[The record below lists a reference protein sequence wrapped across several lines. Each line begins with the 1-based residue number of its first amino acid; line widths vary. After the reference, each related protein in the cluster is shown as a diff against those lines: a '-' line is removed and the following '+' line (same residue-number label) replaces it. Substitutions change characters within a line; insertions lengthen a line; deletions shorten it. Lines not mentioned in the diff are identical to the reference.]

1 VARETLVAWLD
12 MPGAHVAYRPLTSS
26 HRGDIDVS
34 YAGSRAS
41 ESGMADDL
49 EDLTRGVRRM
59 WSTASLT
66 SKLGA
71 RAAGRMLFRGKRAPA
86 AGGGEN
92 GGDGGDGGDDA
103 AAARSREAAIASAT
117 KLVARMGQ
125 LKGLVMKAGQIA
137 SYMPGTLPPAAQ
149 EVLAQLQAHSTPMA
163 YPRIAG
169 VLRAELGDG
178 PLFEAFDEAPFA
190 SASIGQ
196 VHRATYAGAP
206 VAVKIQYP
214 GIEDAIRSDLKM
226 VAVIARLS
234 MVGSPVDGNALAGEL
249 RERLLEECD
258 YGREARNQAL
268 FGRLLAG
275 VPGASVPAVIAARSS
290 RRVLTTRFVDAAP
303 LGQLADQAVRD
314 RAGQIIFRAC
324 FELIFHR
331 CLYNADPHPGNYLVA
346 PDGAVTFLDF
356 GCVRRFDLEMIAR
369 WRAMARA
376 ILGGDRV
383 RFEDGFR
390 ALGFVGK
397 ARGFDWDYQW
407 SAMRE
412 LYRPY
417 LGPTFRYEPALVQQ
431 SFGLLMFDN
440 PNRFRLAMPPE
451 WLFLNRLQWGLNAVL
466 AQLRATGPWRAI
478 LDDILALP
486 IEPAPDP
493 A

>member
-1 VARETLVAWLD
+1 
-12 MPGAHVAYRPLTSS
+12 
-26 HRGDIDVS
+26 
-34 YAGSRAS
+34 
-41 ESGMADDL
+41 MADDL
-49 EDLTRGVRRM
+49 DELTRGVRRM

-71 RAAGRMLFRGKRAPA
+71 KAAGRMLFRKHRPMEAP
-86 AGGGEN
+86 GGE
-92 GGDGGDGGDDA
+92 A
-103 AAARSREAAIASAT
+103 EARRTEAAVASARQ
-117 KLVARMGQ
+117 LVARMGQ

-149 EVLAQLQAHSTPMA
+149 AVLAELQAHSTPMA
-163 YPRIAG
+163 YARIAL
-169 VLRAELGDG
+169 VLHAELGDG
-178 PLFEAFDEAPFA
+178 PWFEMFSETPFA

-214 GIEDAIRSDLKM
+214 GIADAIQSDLKM
-226 VAVIARLS
+226 VSVIARMS
-234 MVGSPVDGNALAGEL
+234 MLGSPSDGGALANEL
-249 RERLLEECD
+249 RDRLLEECD
-258 YGREARNQAL
+258 YRREAQNQVR
-268 FGRLLAG
+268 FGGLLAS
-275 VPGASVPAVIAARSS
+275 VPGASVPQVIAARSS
-290 RRVLTTRFVDAAP
+290 ERVLTTSFVDAAP
-303 LGQLADQAVRD
+303 LGALADQAVRD

-324 FELIFHR
+324 FELIFRR
-331 CLYNADPHPGNYLVA
+331 CVYNADPHPGNYLVA

-356 GCVRRFDLEMIAR
+356 GCVRQFDPQMIAT

-376 ILGGDRV
+376 ILDGDRAG
-383 RFEDGFR
+383 FADGFR

-397 ARGFDWDYQW
+397 DKGFDWDYQW

-417 LGPTFRYEPALVQQ
+417 LTPTFRYEPELVRN

-440 PNRFRLAMPPE
+440 PNRFRIAMPPE

-478 LDDILALP
+478 LEDIFAMP
-486 IEPAPDP
+486 IEPSAR
-493 A
+493 

>member
-1 VARETLVAWLD
+1 
-12 MPGAHVAYRPLTSS
+12 
-26 HRGDIDVS
+26 
-34 YAGSRAS
+34 
-41 ESGMADDL
+41 MADDL
-49 EDLTRGVRRM
+49 DELTRGVRRM

-66 SKLGA
+66 SKLGVK
-71 RAAGRMLFRGKRAPA
+71 AAHRMLFRTQRAA
-86 AGGGEN
+86 DDDGAGE
-92 GGDGGDGGDDA
+92 
-103 AAARSREAAIASAT
+103 ARRTEAAVAT
-117 KLVARMGQ
+117 AKQLVARMGQ

-149 EVLAQLQAHSTPMA
+149 EVLAELQAHSTPMA
-163 YPRIAG
+163 YARIAE
-169 VLRAELGDG
+169 VLHAELGDG
-178 PLFEAFDEAPFA
+178 PLFESFAETPFA

-196 VHRATYAGAP
+196 VHRATWTGAP

-214 GIEDAIRSDLKM
+214 GVEDAIRSDLKM
-226 VAVIARLS
+226 VSAIARLS
-234 MVGSPVDGNALAGEL
+234 MIGSPVDGGALAGEL

-258 YGREARNQAL
+258 YRREADNQAL

-275 VPGASVPAVIAARSS
+275 VAGASVPAVVAARSS
-290 RRVLTTRFVDAAP
+290 RRVLTTSFVDAAP
-303 LGQLADQAVRD
+303 IGALTDPAVRD

-324 FELIFHR
+324 FELIFRR

-346 PDGAVTFLDF
+346 PDGGVTFLDF
-356 GCVRRFDLEMIAR
+356 GCVRRFEPQMIAR

-376 ILGGDRV
+376 ILDNDRAGFV
-383 RFEDGFR
+383 DGFR

-397 ARGFDWDYQW
+397 AKGFDWDYQW

-417 LGPTFRYEPALVQQ
+417 LVPAFRYEPELVRK
-431 SFGLLMFDN
+431 SFGVLMFDN

-478 LDDILALP
+478 LDDILAMP
-486 IEPAPDP
+486 IEAALDP

>member
-1 VARETLVAWLD
+1 VAEDLD
-12 MPGAHVAYRPLTSS
+12 
-26 HRGDIDVS
+26 
-34 YAGSRAS
+34 
-41 ESGMADDL
+41 E
-49 EDLTRGVRRM
+49 LTRGLRRM

-71 RAAGRMLFRGKRAPA
+71 KAASRMLFRGKRAADDP
-86 AGGGEN
+86 GGE
-92 GGDGGDGGDDA
+92 A
-103 AAARSREAAIASAT
+103 ATRSTEAAIATA
-117 KLVARMGQ
+117 KQLVARMGQ

-149 EVLAQLQAHSTPMA
+149 EVLAELQAHSTPMA
-163 YPRIAG
+163 YPRIAE

-178 PLFEAFDEAPFA
+178 PLFEALSEQPFA

-226 VAVIARLS
+226 VSVIARLS
-234 MVGSPVDGNALAGEL
+234 MIGSPVDGGALAGEL

-258 YGREARNQAL
+258 YRREAKSQVL
-268 FGRLLAG
+268 FAGLLAE
-275 VPGASVPAVIAARSS
+275 VPGAGVPAVIAARSS
-290 RRVLTTRFVDAAP
+290 QRVLTTSFVDAAP
-303 LGQLADQAVRD
+303 IGALTDQAVRD

-324 FELIFHR
+324 FELIFRR
-331 CLYNADPHPGNYLVA
+331 CLYNADPHPGNYLIA

-356 GCVRRFDLEMIAR
+356 GCVRRFEPEMIVR

-376 ILGGDRV
+376 ILDGDRAGFV
-383 RFEDGFR
+383 DGFR

-397 ARGFDWDYQW
+397 AKGFDWDYQW

-417 LGPTFRYEPALVQQ
+417 LAPAFRYEPELVRN
-431 SFGLLMFDN
+431 SFGILMFDN

-478 LDDILALP
+478 LDDILAMP
-486 IEPAPDP
+486 VEPAPGP
-493 A
+493 T